1 MSLGRSK
8 KVTDCQLS
16 KELPMRSE
24 LIFDAFIYESN
35 RYLLCRLV
43 AKGTRKLHRP
53 NTRVEDTTNE
63 MLERLSEPASTSN
76 AMVIGRVPAERRAA

>member
-1 MSLGRSK
+1 
-8 KVTDCQLS
+8 
-16 KELPMRSE
+16 MRSE
-24 LIFDAFIYESN
+24 LIFKALVYESN

-63 MLERLSEPASTSN
+63 MLERFSEPASTSE
-76 AMVIGRVPAERRAA
+76 AVVIGQVQAQRQRAA

>member
-1 MSLGRSK
+1 
-8 KVTDCQLS
+8 
-16 KELPMRSE
+16 MRSQ
-24 LIFDAFIYESN
+24 LIFEALVYESN

-63 MLERLSEPASTSN
+63 MLERFSEPASMFN
-76 AMVIGRVPAERRAA
+76 AVVIGQVQAERQRAA

>member
-1 MSLGRSK
+1 
-8 KVTDCQLS
+8 
-16 KELPMRSE
+16 MRSE
-24 LIFDAFIYESN
+24 LIFDALICESN

-63 MLERLSEPASTSN
+63 MLGRLSEPASTSKE
-76 AMVIGRVPAERRAA
+76 MVIGRVPAERQRAA

>member
-1 MSLGRSK
+1 
-8 KVTDCQLS
+8 
-16 KELPMRSE
+16 MRSE
-24 LIFDAFIYESN
+24 LIFEALVYESN

-63 MLERLSEPASTSN
+63 MLERLREPASTSK
-76 AMVIGRVPAERRAA
+76 AVVIGRAPAQKQRAA

>member
-1 MSLGRSK
+1 
-8 KVTDCQLS
+8 
-16 KELPMRSE
+16 MRSE
-24 LIFDAFIYESN
+24 LIFEALVYESN

-63 MLERLSEPASTSN
+63 MLERFTVPAST
-76 AMVIGRVPAERRAA
+76 ADALAFAQKPVQERRAA

>member
-1 MSLGRSK
+1 
-8 KVTDCQLS
+8 
-16 KELPMRSE
+16 MRSE
-24 LIFDAFIYESN
+24 LIFDALVCESN

-63 MLERLSEPASTSN
+63 MLGRLREPAYTSKP
-76 AMVIGRVPAERRAA
+76 MVIGRPPAESQRAA